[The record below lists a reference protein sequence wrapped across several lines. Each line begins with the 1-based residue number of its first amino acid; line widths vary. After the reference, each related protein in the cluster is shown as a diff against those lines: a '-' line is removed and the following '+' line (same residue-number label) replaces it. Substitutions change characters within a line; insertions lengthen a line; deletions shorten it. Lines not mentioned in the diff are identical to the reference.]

1 MIGWYYRIDHS
12 NPKDLS
18 ISLSMYYLPAIHQS
32 IYLPIIL
39 PICLSVYLPIILSIF
54 LLSIICLST
63 HLAIHPSIHPSIHPI
78 GCFSGEPWLIQ
89 KQTVGAHLTFLQ
101 WDSLKKSHLSDSLKA
116 IGHQVKKGRWQK
128 AEHCLLCP
136 PPRVLQIQHLILT
149 NPLLEAPDPR
159 LLLSVL
165 KWTTSLV
172 W

>member
-63 HLAIHPSIHPSIHPI
+63 HLAIHPSIHPSY
-78 GCFSGEPWLIQ
+78 WLFLRRTLTNTKADGWCSFNIFA
-89 KQTVGAHLTFLQ
+89 VGQLEEITFEWFTQ
-101 WDSLKKSHLSDSLKA
+101 
-116 IGHQVKKGRWQK
+116 GHRTPSQEREMTKGR
-128 AEHCLLCP
+128 ALLIVPSAPCP
-136 PPRVLQIQHLILT
+136 S
-149 NPLLEAPDPR
+149 NPAPDPDEPPAGGTWPPA
-159 LLLSVL
+159 SA
-165 KWTTSLV
+165 
-172 W
+172 

>member
-1 MIGWYYRIDHS
+1 MIGWYYWIDHS

-39 PICLSVYLPIILSIF
+39 PICLSIYLFTYHSLY
-54 LLSIICLST
+54 LSIIYYLS
-63 HLAIHPSIHPSIHPI
+63 IYPSSHPSIHPI
-78 GCFSGEPWLIQ
+78 GCFSGEPRLIQ

-116 IGHQVKKGRWQK
+116 TGHQVKKGRWQK
-128 AEHCLLCP
+128 AEHCLLRP

-149 NPLLEAPDPR
+149 SPPLEAPDPR